1 MSKQSWLN
9 KICKKAY
16 DGNFKEAQ
24 ILIDSGKEK
33 EFILTKQNATN
44 ILLSCGV
51 DVPYKFIK
59 PLIRTGGKI
68 PKFTVEFAKRVLK
81 DKKAYDIW
89 SKIPDRI
96 KGFKFII
103 KITDNKKL

>member
-1 MSKQSWLN
+1 MSKQLWLN

-16 DGNFKEAQ
+16 EGDFKGAQ
-24 ILIDSGKEK
+24 ILIDSGKDK
-33 EFILTKQNATN
+33 NFALTKQNATD
-44 ILLSCGV
+44 ILLSCGI
-51 DVPYKFIK
+51 DIPYKFIK
-59 PLIRTGGKI
+59 PLILMGGKI
-68 PKFTVEFAKRVLK
+68 PKFTIKFAKEILK

-103 KITDNKKL
+103 KITDNKK